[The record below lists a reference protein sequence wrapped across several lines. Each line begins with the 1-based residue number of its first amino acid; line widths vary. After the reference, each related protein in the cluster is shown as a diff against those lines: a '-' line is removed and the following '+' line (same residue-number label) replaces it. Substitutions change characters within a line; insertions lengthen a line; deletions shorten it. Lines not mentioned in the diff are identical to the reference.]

1 MEVDIEATTDSFR
14 MVAVLWRWIL
24 KRQPL
29 FYGVDLATTDS
40 FRMVAVLWRWILK
53 RQPKVDGC
61 CFMEVDI
68 EATTDSFRMVA
79 VLWRWILER
88 QPIVLG
94 WLLFYGGGY

>member
-24 KRQPL
+24 KRQPIVLGWLL
-29 FYGVDLATTDS
+29 FYGPKVDIEATTDS

-53 RQPKVDGC
+53 RQP
-61 CFMEVDI
+61 
-68 EATTDSFRMVA
+68 
-79 VLWRWILER
+79 
-88 QPIVLG
+88 IVLG

>member
-24 KRQPL
+24 K
-29 FYGVDLATTDS
+29 TTDS

-53 RQPKVDGC
+53 RQP
-61 CFMEVDI
+61 
-68 EATTDSFRMVA
+68 
-79 VLWRWILER
+79 
-88 QPIVLG
+88 IVLG

>member
-24 KRQPL
+24 KRQPI
-29 FYGVDLATTDS
+29 
-40 FRMVAVLWRWILK
+40 VLY
-53 RQPKVDGC
+53 GC

-79 VLWRWILER
+79 VLWRWILKR

>member
-1 MEVDIEATTDSFR
+1 M
-14 MVAVLWRWIL
+14 
-24 KRQPL
+24 
-29 FYGVDLATTDS
+29 
-40 FRMVAVLWRWILK
+40 
-53 RQPKVDGC
+53 DGC

-79 VLWRWILER
+79 VLWRWILKRQPIVLGWLLFYGEVDIEATTDSFRMVAVLWRWILKR

>member
-24 KRQPL
+24 KRQPIVLGWLL
-29 FYGVDLATTDS
+29 FYG
-40 FRMVAVLWRWILK
+40 
-53 RQPKVDGC
+53 
-61 CFMEVDI
+61 FMEVDI

-79 VLWRWILER
+79 VLWRWILKR

-94 WLLFYGGGY
+94 WLLFYGGGYWSDNRKF

>member
-24 KRQPL
+24 KRQP
-29 FYGVDLATTDS
+29 S

-53 RQPKVDGC
+53 RQP
-61 CFMEVDI
+61 
-68 EATTDSFRMVA
+68 
-79 VLWRWILER
+79 
-88 QPIVLG
+88 IVLG

>member
-1 MEVDIEATTDSFR
+1 MEVDIEATTDSF
-14 MVAVLWRWIL
+14 M
-24 KRQPL
+24 
-29 FYGVDLATTDS
+29 
-40 FRMVAVLWRWILK
+40 
-53 RQPKVDGC
+53 DGC

-79 VLWRWILER
+79 VLWRWILKR

>member
-24 KRQPL
+24 KRQPIVLGWLL
-29 FYGVDLATTDS
+29 FYGVVDIEATTDS

-53 RQPKVDGC
+53 RQP
-61 CFMEVDI
+61 
-68 EATTDSFRMVA
+68 
-79 VLWRWILER
+79 
-88 QPIVLG
+88 IVLG